1 MTAVGYLWPLGS
13 YNPIRAALGETLTE
27 WRAINGAPSVVKL

>member
-13 YNPIRAALGETLTE
+13 YNPIRAALEGLLVV
-27 WRAINGAPSVVKL
+27 GALL